1 MLRPPMLHGECRQR
15 HNTVA
20 NSWGRSACFSAN
32 RYRRGSLSLQVS
44 DFVLENRKPADAVSE
59 MVDSFR

>member
-1 MLRPPMLHGECRQR
+1 MGGQ
-15 HNTVA
+15 TVTA
-20 NSWGRSACFSAN
+20 SA
-32 RYRRGSLSLQVS
+32 LLQVS